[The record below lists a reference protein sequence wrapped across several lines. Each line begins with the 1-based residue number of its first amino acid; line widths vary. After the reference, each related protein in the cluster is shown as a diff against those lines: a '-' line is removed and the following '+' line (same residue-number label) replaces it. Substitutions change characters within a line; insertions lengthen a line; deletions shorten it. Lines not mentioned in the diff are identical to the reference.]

1 MWREF
6 TRKCATQPR
15 CTRARRRPHE
25 WNLGPCGRTKNCTHA
40 NGTVFNIRIRRTR
53 LRSSTQ
59 HPLGGDRGRLART
72 KPTRRGGRRSHREH
86 CRWLSRR
93 EWRGRSIKAA
103 IGRHSGRLTVGHGA
117 GPPRAADRCRPWDGP
132 PDAVFY
138 TGPAPSSADRLF
150 ELGRSPSAVFYTG
163 PAPSGADRMFKL
175 GRSPSFSFFFFFG
188 PVFFFFSSS
197 SFLARPP
204 TRRS

>member
-1 MWREF
+1 MRGTLESK
-6 TRKCATQPR
+6 TLLSNRSPTGTTERAGHVARVHTQMRDATQVD
-15 CTRARRRPHE
+15 TMATRRPHE
-25 WNLGPCGRTKNCTHA
+25 WNLGPCGRTRNCTHA

-59 HPLGGDRGRLART
+59 HPLGGDRGRLACT

-93 EWRGRSIKAA
+93 ERRGCSIKAA

-138 TGPAPSSADRLF
+138 TGPAPS
-150 ELGRSPSAVFYTG
+150 PQ
-163 PAPSGADRMFKL
+163 
-175 GRSPSFSFFFFFG
+175 
-188 PVFFFFSSS
+188 
-197 SFLARPP
+197 
-204 TRRS
+204 